1 METLREAQELIY
13 TLTATLGGKVL
24 KSAFAAD
31 DDNAA
36 IFEGSFRVLDLASDN
51 ETWAK
56 GRIELRDY
64 KGNLLKEMAA
74 K

>member
-1 METLREAQELIY
+1 MANQTDFY
-13 TLTATLGGKVL
+13 TLTATLDGKVL
-24 KSAFAAD
+24 KSVITAD
-31 DDNAA
+31 DDNEA

-51 ETWAK
+51 ETWAR
-56 GRIELRDY
+56 GRIELRDH